1 MAEEV
6 GSPLFTKVCG
16 TLLGVTHARAIK
28 NLFSPPNNSARHS
41 RFYNTL
47 FPDLNILAC
56 WQTLITPALGSLR
69 EEDC

>member
-6 GSPLFTKVCG
+6 GSPLVTKVCG
-16 TLLGVTHARAIK
+16 ILLGATQASTIK
-28 NLFSPPNNSARHS
+28 NLLSPPNNLARHS

-47 FPDLNILAC
+47 FPDLNIVTC